1 VESETPLFSLA
12 EDETER
18 VVTLELEH
26 RRPRVTLALKLHD
39 PAGDAVGRAW
49 FRLTPVSPPDAIY
62 REFVLDSDDSNFLLK
77 ELELGAYH
85 VLVRAGSGSF
95 GSGGFFQEEAFDA
108 VLTEPLNAK
117 SSAEGRADSSGEHPI
132 ERTVELRRTG
142 RLCLASRDRDGKSI
156 GTHCT
161 IFTLDGHRLDAS
173 YVAES
178 ANGAMAS
185 PDGTLGDPAF
195 VTPSPPPGRYRVEFT
210 SSGFVPQTV
219 EAEVKPGETTDVVV
233 TMTRS

>member
-1 VESETPLFSLA
+1 
-12 EDETER
+12 
-18 VVTLELEH
+18 
-26 RRPRVTLALKLHD
+26 
-39 PAGDAVGRAW
+39 
-49 FRLTPVSPPDAIY
+49 
-62 REFVLDSDDSNFLLK
+62 
-77 ELELGAYH
+77 
-85 VLVRAGSGSF
+85 
-95 GSGGFFQEEAFDA
+95 
-108 VLTEPLNAK
+108 
-117 SSAEGRADSSGEHPI
+117 
-132 ERTVELRRTG
+132 
-142 RLCLASRDRDGKSI
+142 LCLASRDRDGKSI